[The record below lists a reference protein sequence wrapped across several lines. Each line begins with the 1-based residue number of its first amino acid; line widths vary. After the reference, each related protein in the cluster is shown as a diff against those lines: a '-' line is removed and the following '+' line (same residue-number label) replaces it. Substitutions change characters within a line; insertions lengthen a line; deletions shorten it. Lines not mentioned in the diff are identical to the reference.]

1 MLLEVEVPKVLHT
14 LQNAEKK
21 FRVVRLAARKAA
33 EAKLGAEAE
42 FLWKVA
48 KALSYELMM
57 REYRPGVSESG
68 G

>member
-1 MLLEVEVPKVLHT
+1 M
-14 LQNAEKK
+14 
-21 FRVVRLAARKAA
+21 AARKAE

-42 FLWKVA
+42 LLWQVA
-48 KALSYELMM
+48 KVLSSELMM